1 MGEQIL
7 YSIVVPIYGV
17 GKYLNKCV
25 DSLINQTY
33 RNIEIILVDDGAKDN
48 SPEICD
54 HYASLDKRVKV
65 IHKKNGGLV
74 SARKA
79 GAEIASGEYVFCV
92 DGDDWV
98 STEYIEHYNIVIS
111 QYKPDVVCCG
121 YIQTNEVTET
131 MHTFEIE
138 SGYYDH
144 NKMKRNIIPIAIES
158 EHGKIFPPQ
167 LWAKAFKKD
176 VYLPEQLSVIDA
188 IKIGEDGAVVK
199 PILTKAT
206 SLYILDKCL
215 YYYRVNNESMTKN
228 KSVYDWNGP
237 RYIYEHLRERIDWQ
251 YLDFEEQI
259 IRRTA
264 RDIYTVVFS
273 QFNKN
278 EKYRVIK
285 KKIKEQLMA
294 SDYKEVLAVCK
305 YKGLKHRLEMF
316 LLRHHLLLPI
326 YLFHKL

>member
-7 YSIVVPIYGV
+7 YSVVVPIYGV

-54 HYASLDKRVKV
+54 YYGSVDQRVKI

-79 GAEIASGEYVFCV
+79 GAEIASGEYILCV

-98 STEYIEHYNIVIS
+98 SIEYIEHFDAVIS
-111 QYKPDVVCCG
+111 QYKPDMVCCG
-121 YIQTNEVTET
+121 YIQTNEITEET
-131 MHTFEIE
+131 HTFDLDG
-138 SGYYDH
+138 GYYDH
-144 NKMKRNIIPIAIES
+144 NKMKCDIYPISIES
-158 EHGKIFPPQ
+158 EQGKIFPPQ
-167 LWAKAFKKD
+167 LWAKAFKKNI
-176 VYLPEQLSVIDA
+176 YLPEQLAANDS

-206 SLYILDKCL
+206 SMFILDECL
-215 YYYRVNNESMTKN
+215 YHYRVNNESMTKN
-228 KSVYDWNGP
+228 KSAYDWNGP
-237 RYIYEHLRERIDWQ
+237 RYICKHLRERID
-251 YLDFEEQI
+251 LRSFDFEEQI

-273 QFNKN
+273 QFNKG
-278 EKYRVIK
+278 EKYRDIRK
-285 KKIKEQLMA
+285 TIKEQLGV
-294 SDYKEVLAVCK
+294 SEYKEILEKCK
-305 YKGLKHRLEMF
+305 YKGLKHKLEVFF
-316 LLRHHLLLPI
+316 LKRHILFPI
-326 YLFHKL
+326 YMFHKL